1 MTVGYFQE
9 KNFIQMIV
17 EITQQESADSKDFN
31 SSHFFD
37 IATPLYSNERVCLM
51 I

>member
-1 MTVGYFQE
+1 MGYFQE

-17 EITQQESADSKDFN
+17 EITQQESGDSKD
-31 SSHFFD
+31 SHFFD
-37 IATPLYSNERVCLM
+37 IATPLSLSMYSNEGVCLM